1 MLEPDADEGT
11 LPEEA
16 EKVRKGC
23 IERLFLGMSCCQG
36 SFYRAFA
43 LGIEA
48 GGGDVQALFTKAKQ
62 TDSISK
68 SIYLSHYLQK
78 CPIVL

>member
-11 LPEEA
+11 LPEKA

-23 IERLFLGMSCCQG
+23 IERLFIGMSCCQG

-48 GGGDVQALFTKAKQ
+48 GGGDVQAPFTKARLTGNAKAER
-62 TDSISK
+62 K
-68 SIYLSHYLQK
+68 M
-78 CPIVL
+78 